1 MDVLE
6 ERVGESLRAICSYD
20 ESGYEIHYI
29 REDIRET
36 NFEERTETM
45 TRRARDWRPLED
57 EGGPLGER
65 RATLE
70 LWDESLFIHLPE
82 DETRGLL
89 FAVEPEVGRKLTGFV
104 EECWTAL
111 ENPSESA
118 YIAVQ

>member
-20 ESGYEIHYI
+20 KSGCEIHYI

-36 NFEERTETM
+36 NFEDRTM
-45 TRRARDWRPLED
+45 TRRARDRRPLED

-82 DETRGLL
+82 DEARGLL
-89 FAVEPEVGRKLTGFV
+89 FAVEPEVGRRLTGFV

-111 ENPSESA
+111 EDPSESA
-118 YIAVQ
+118 YVAVQ